1 MDVSAAIIFSAEI
14 LGVIAFAVSGALLA
28 IEKRLDLFG
37 IVFLGITPAVGGG
50 VMRDI
55 LLGVIPPH
63 MFRNP
68 IYVFIGFL
76 TSILVFFIKIFM
88 RTNSDRTRFITFQ
101 IINLV
106 DAVGLGTFVV
116 VGADTAI
123 HAGFGK
129 NGFLVVTVGV
139 ITGVGG
145 GILRDLFIG
154 HIPNVFRKHIYAIA
168 GLVGAFLYYVMFR
181 MNLNPVFAMFIGISI
196 VILLRLMATY
206 FKWNLPKVPIDDEDR

>member
-1 MDVSAAIIFSAEI
+1 MEVSAAIIFSAEI

-28 IEKRLDLFG
+28 IEKKLDLFG
-37 IVFLGITPAVGGG
+37 IIFLGITPAVGGG
-50 VMRDI
+50 VMRDL
-55 LLGVIPPH
+55 LLGAVPPY

-68 IYVFIGFL
+68 IYVFVAFL
-76 TSILVFFIKIFM
+76 TAILVFFIKVYI
-88 RTNSDRTRFITFQ
+88 RKNSDRIRLITYQ
-101 IINLV
+101 IINIM

-154 HIPNVFRKHIYAIA
+154 HIPHIFRKHVYAIA
-168 GLVGAFLYYVMFR
+168 GFVGAFLYYYMYILD
-181 MNLNPVFAMFIGISI
+181 LNPIFAMFIGISI

-206 FKWNLPKVPIDDEDR
+206 FKWNLPRVPIEDERR